1 MANTDFYVD
10 FNIEVPNI
18 QDEFALVAEQQLRSL
33 ASEHSDLV
41 GAAVSLESIVKT
53 ETPYL
58 YQVRI
63 VVYKRPEDI
72 AVIEKNVEAM
82 IALKDALQALEE
94 KIRASREKLRQTDG
108 HRSEEIETVFYD
120 LTPDEVYATYAK
132 NQKPIDVIQKSRT
145 EIASNLMVEEG
156 LTEEAAYFAADQIL
170 FVAQKKRTKGKNSPP
185 AKKFS

>member
-18 QDEFALVAEQQLRSL
+18 QDEFALVAERQLRSL

-82 IALKDALQALEE
+82 IALKDALQSLEE
-94 KIRASREKLRQTDG
+94 
-108 HRSEEIETVFYD
+108 
-120 LTPDEVYATYAK
+120 
-132 NQKPIDVIQKSRT
+132 
-145 EIASNLMVEEG
+145 
-156 LTEEAAYFAADQIL
+156 
-170 FVAQKKRTKGKNSPP
+170 
-185 AKKFS
+185 